1 MRNLKIFT
9 TLILLSLS
17 SCKNKNDNLS
27 LSFYRIN
34 ESLYK
39 LKISNTSLKN
49 YFLFL
54 PSLYVKKSGCPS
66 IYSLT
71 SSGNLIEENFFCSG
85 ETFTAQVLERGLF
98 SFDKL
103 VHPQYTKCKE
113 LASKVAVRWKSKIE
127 FLCSDSYGPQN
138 VYFTQAGGALDISF
152 KMIANFPSGKY
163 EVFTN
168 KWDIKSTRVNQNF
181 ERLNNDLKRIIISG
195 DYSFFDTKLFENK
208 KVIGHFEVK

>member
-71 SSGNLIEENFFCSG
+71 SSGNLIEENFFLFRRNIYSSSFR
-85 ETFTAQVLERGLF
+85 TRIVLL
-98 SFDKL
+98 
-103 VHPQYTKCKE
+103 
-113 LASKVAVRWKSKIE
+113 
-127 FLCSDSYGPQN
+127 
-138 VYFTQAGGALDISF
+138 
-152 KMIANFPSGKY
+152 
-163 EVFTN
+163 
-168 KWDIKSTRVNQNF
+168 
-181 ERLNNDLKRIIISG
+181 
-195 DYSFFDTKLFENK
+195 
-208 KVIGHFEVK
+208 